1 MEENI
6 QGEDLSIARIYSQ
19 APEVD
24 GLTVIIGEG
33 IAPGD
38 VVEVGIRA
46 VRGVDL
52 EAGLIR
58 KVK

>member
-1 MEENI
+1 M
-6 QGEDLSIARIYSQ
+6 RIYPSPEST
-19 APEVD
+19 PEVD
-24 GLTVIIGEG
+24 GLTVIRGEG

-52 EAGLIR
+52 EAVLIR